1 MRYKPVVEDDLCLA
15 HGDCAVVAPRVFH
28 VDDVAEVTGDGT
40 PELILEAARACP
52 AAAITVIDEDTGQV
66 VYPA

>member
-28 VDDVAEVTGDGT
+28 VDDVAEVTGGGT

>member
-28 VDDVAEVTGDGT
+28 VDDVAEVTGEGT

-52 AAAITVIDEDTGQV
+52 AAAITVIDADTGQV
-66 VYPA
+66 VYPT